1 MKKDSSDSKWGEKF
15 SREKGVSSE
24 IAGRICRRAGR
35 KRVGGG
41 GEKRIISDG
50 RRNERM
56 DERERVRERRGEGRV
71 ICTGRRYAGWIF
83 HEENSVTGRRFSGH
97 VELVRRRAAFRSISD
112 LVRTFAFLFN
122 VRCLWIR
129 REFPSC
135 FPPPKSVQRIF
146 IRHQRRLVI
155 IFNRWLE
162 ISGTFLIWT
171 IFDSFVFNRESELFD
186 IVDWLIE

>member
-1 MKKDSSDSKWGEKF
+1 MIRNEAKNFRGKRGSAQRLLVEFVEGQEGNVLEGG
-15 SREKGVSSE
+15 REKNN
-24 IAGRICRRAGR
+24 
-35 KRVGGG
+35 KRWKEEWENGWKGG
-41 GEKRIISDG
+41 
-50 RRNERM
+50 
-56 DERERVRERRGEGRV
+56 RERRGEGRV

-162 ISGTFLIWT
+162 ISGIFLIWT
-171 IFDSFVFNRESELFD
+171 IFDSFVFNRESKLFG